1 MHRILPFALLLF
13 TYLALSTSAGLL
25 NLVLGSLIAMGI
37 LWLLRPRRLAA
48 NWRRLPSA
56 FLSLGRYVTTLANNV
71 IRSGIH
77 ISALV
82 LHPDLPLK
90 SGIIAVP
97 PECDSELGR
106 ALGAHAISLPPG
118 ELFIEMDDD
127 GTMYIHS
134 LDVIETQRSVQSG
147 QARRCQLMKQMFD

>member
-1 MHRILPFALLLF
+1 MHRILPFLVLLF
-13 TYLALSTSAGLL
+13 TYLALSTSAGLP
-25 NLVLGSLIAMGI
+25 NLVLGTMIAIGI
-37 LWLLRPRRLAA
+37 LWLLRPQRLPV

-56 FLSLGRYVTTLANNV
+56 FLAMGRYVAALIRNV

-77 ISALV
+77 IAGIV
-82 LHPDLPLK
+82 LHPDLPIQ

-97 PECDSELGR
+97 PECDSEVGR

-134 LDVIETQRSVQSG
+134 LDVFETEKSVQAG
-147 QARRCQLMKQMFD
+147 QAYRRELMKRIFD